1 MVFYVTNKD
10 VNTLQVPGDLST
22 FQWTENNV
30 SVEFHREDLIRV
42 VYASLNFKDV
52 MLATGKLK
60 FNEAISRGRLF
71 HHKPL
76 GLEYVGFDDNGQRV
90 MGIRDTK

>member
-1 MVFYVTNKD
+1 MFIFF
-10 VNTLQVPGDLST
+10 LQVRGDLST

-30 SVEFHREDLIRV
+30 SVEFHRKDLIRV

-71 HHKPL
+71 QHIPL
-76 GLEYVGFDDNGQRV
+76 GLEYVGFDENGNRV
-90 MGIRDTK
+90 MGLRDTK